1 MDRALDNLNS
11 VVSSPDLY
19 VGLSRSC
26 SKLSGYQTRWGT
38 RSGDG
43 IRDGGGGGGDVG
55 SGRLWAVSDAFRF
68 QVAVG
73 WQPIPSSATA
83 TSVRALMSSG
93 CLSSISSGDTFYRH
107 VHSDKTTWKSC
118 TGPGAIAYY
127 YVRAYSPDLSPN
139 NVSDQLDPPTA
150 AAAAA

>member
-43 IRDGGGGGGDVG
+43 IRRGGGGGGGGDVG
-55 SGRLWAVSDAFRF
+55 SGRL
-68 QVAVG
+68 
-73 WQPIPSSATA
+73 
-83 TSVRALMSSG
+83 
-93 CLSSISSGDTFYRH
+93 
-107 VHSDKTTWKSC
+107 
-118 TGPGAIAYY
+118 
-127 YVRAYSPDLSPN
+127 
-139 NVSDQLDPPTA
+139 
-150 AAAAA
+150 